1 MIRRSSLILLA
12 IAATACEARHQA
24 NAGAA
29 VFDSAGVRVI
39 DLGTEG
45 WESGVHRVLS
55 SEPNLVIRSVEED
68 GAPVLFEV
76 RDVQP
81 ISGDRIAV
89 ANGGTNEI
97 LVFDSAGNHMATWGG
112 VGEGP
117 GEFQRLQWLV
127 ATSPDT
133 LAAGDYGLRR
143 VSIFH
148 ANGQFA
154 TSIGVPSLSELSSR
168 SIPPQPITRFRN
180 GALVA
185 ESFRGPPY
193 EEGSFRPAVEFF
205 VIDPGGDAP
214 RSLGTFPGNEIA
226 IVPEGE
232 LLSVLLPPF
241 ARNLHR
247 EPSADGI
254 WVGDEAHWELREYS
268 SDGRLR
274 TLIRSS
280 ESPETVTDPLLER
293 YLDHKYRELDP
304 SIDREPLKRL
314 QRSIAEH
321 GTVPAFGV
329 IRPISGGG
337 IAVGQYDI
345 GGSST
350 RMWRTVDSTGTVT
363 SIRIPT
369 AFNVRRWGEGWV
381 LAIVRDELDRE
392 EVHRYRILAA
402 EQLPPQN
409 RR

>member
-97 LVFDSAGNHMATWGG
+97 LVFDAAGNHMATWGG

-117 GEFQRLQWLV
+117 GEFRDLRWLT
-127 ATSPDT
+127 APSPDT
-133 LAAGDYGLRR
+133 LVAGDTDLSR
-143 VSIFH
+143 VSTLD
-148 ANGQFA
+148 ANGRFV
-154 TSIGVPSLSELSSR
+154 TSIDIPNLSAHSSGSVGTR
-168 SIPPQPITRFRN
+168 PIARLRD
-180 GALVA
+180 GMLVT
-185 ESFRGPPY
+185 ESAGGFA
-193 EEGSFRPAVEFF
+193 EEGPFRPEVELL
-205 VIDPGGDAP
+205 VIDPEGDAP
-214 RSLGTFPGNEIA
+214 RSLGIFRGNEFA
-226 IVPEGE
+226 FFEEGGN
-232 LLSVLLPPF
+232 VGIFLPPF
-241 ARNLHR
+241 ARHLHR

-254 WVGDEAHWELREYS
+254 WVGDEEHWALREYS

-274 TLIRSS
+274 TLIRSA
-280 ESPETVTDPLLER
+280 ESPEAVTDQLIEQHIDYMLRDVNPAI
-293 YLDHKYRELDP
+293 DH
-304 SIDREPLKRL
+304 EPIKRL

-321 GTVPAFGV
+321 ATVPGFGV
-329 IRPISGGG
+329 IRPMSGGG
-337 IAVGQYDI
+337 IAVGQYDT

-350 RMWRTVDSTGTVT
+350 RIWRTVDSSGTVT
-363 SIRIPT
+363 SVRIPT
-369 AFNVRRWGEGWV
+369 SFDVRRWGEDWI

-392 EVHRYRILAA
+392 EVHRYRILAD
-402 EQLPPQN
+402 EQVSPQN
-409 RR
+409 SR